1 MCLLDAGKARTLML
15 SYPVETSSRLL
26 TIGYQTITSEGV
38 LTLGGTIVPP
48 KGLLEVTG
56 QAGELKQIFED
67 VRVNVYGEDM
77 QLVYSGPSSRSQPGQ
92 TTRAAPPP
100 RRVVSAA
107 ARQRPSRSRST
118 PVAAPISAVEVNRCP
133 SA

>member
-15 SYPVETSSRLL
+15 FYPVETSSRLL

-48 KGLLEVTG
+48 KGLPEVIGVDGEQHTARVHQGTFAVQLTG
-56 QAGELKQIFED
+56 QAGELKQILED

-77 QLVYSGPSSRSQPGQ
+77 QLVYSGPLK
-92 TTRAAPPP
+92 
-100 RRVVSAA
+100 
-107 ARQRPSRSRST
+107 
-118 PVAAPISAVEVNRCP
+118 
-133 SA
+133 